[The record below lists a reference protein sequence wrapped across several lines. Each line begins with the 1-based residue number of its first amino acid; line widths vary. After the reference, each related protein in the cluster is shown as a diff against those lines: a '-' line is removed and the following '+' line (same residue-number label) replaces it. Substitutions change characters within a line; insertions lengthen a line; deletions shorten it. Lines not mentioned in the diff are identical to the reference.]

1 MMIKKFFA
9 TILFSSSVLLIQAQ
23 EAAGQK
29 SVMADL
35 MRNNG
40 KIYVVIAVM
49 LTILTGLIVFLIRLD
64 RKINKLEKEDIE
76 LIG

>member
-40 KIYVVIAVM
+40 KIYVVIAVI
-49 LTILTGLIVFLIRLD
+49 LTILIGLIVFMMRLD
-64 RKINKLEKEDIE
+64 RKISQLEKQNFN
-76 LIG
+76 

>member
-1 MMIKKFFA
+1 MIKKLFT
-9 TILFSSSVLLIQAQ
+9 TILCSLAILLIQAQ
-23 EAAGQK
+23 DATNQK
-29 SVMADL
+29 SIMADL

-49 LTILTGLIVFLIRLD
+49 LTILTGLIGYMIRLD